1 MKKFF
6 ASDMEK
12 VTGTKRTRWVQW
24 RERGWLYGPAV
35 QVAEGHGTRNIWNRL
50 DLYDIALFRKISEMG
65 LSRKTAAYILQQMV
79 GGLGGLHY
87 EVLNNISPTE
97 DVPIEARNNLERAY
111 QSNRRE
117 CWERFKY
124 LLYFRLEDRDQ
135 GIVKLLSSGKIDFKE
150 IFSRWIPKK
159 PALKYLVK
167 RIEPFSDFDF
177 VHIIDLHKIK
187 KEVDEKIEALAR
199 SKEEH

>member
-1 MKKFF
+1 MEKFF

-12 VTGTKRTRWVQW
+12 VTGAKRTRWVQW
-24 RERGWLYGPAV
+24 RERGWLDAPAV
-35 QVAEGHGTRNIWNRL
+35 QVAEGHGTRNIWNRV

-65 LSRKTAAYILQQMV
+65 LSRKAAAYILQQMAF
-79 GGLGGLHY
+79 GLGGLPY
-87 EVLNNISPTE
+87 DVLHNISPTE

-111 QSNRRE
+111 QSNRRK

-124 LLYFRLEDRDQ
+124 LLYFRREDRDW

-159 PALKYLVK
+159 PALKYLAK

-177 VHIIDLHKIK
+177 VHIIDLQKIK
-187 KEVDEKIEALAR
+187 REVDEKIEALAR